1 MKRNILNKFVICGC
15 LTLSAFLIACEDYL
29 TIMPTNQ
36 IVEEDFWQD
45 KRDLENVV
53 AACYKRLIS
62 SDLMTKYIVC
72 GEMRSDNFTL
82 ASGNTNEDITNLM
95 NANLLPSS
103 KMFTWVEFY
112 NEINYCNKVLSHG
125 PVIVERDASFSKGDW
140 TPIEAEMMTLRAL
153 MHFMLVRCWGEVPYV
168 SVDYNNN
175 SQNFMLRQSTQQEVL
190 DSIILDL
197 EYAKTFAMNDYG
209 KTVWNKGRITK
220 KAVYA
225 LLADVYLWRASK
237 NSSED
242 SIAKYGN
249 MYIEDY
255 NKCIECCDWILN
267 TMKEERIKQLNKDGA
282 VLGGVDED
290 EFTIED
296 LLIPNEE
303 TPNDKFSTTIGAH
316 SAIFGK
322 GNSQESIF
330 ELQFDGTNNA
340 NSTVTS
346 YFAAISGEGSG
357 TLVIPE
363 GMVNSVDLT
372 PNVQFPT
379 CVYTKTD
386 YRRWETVKYN
396 SADQTDYP
404 CGKYASSSISQTNGS
419 AASTT
424 FTDNN
429 ANNINIQNTAR
440 STPCAANWILYRLS
454 DIMLMKAE
462 ALSQITEDQD
472 SLYQAFLLCKYIFKR
487 SNPYAYT
494 SSNRTAKDDS
504 LKFDAFNSQ
513 HGIEALV
520 MAERQ
525 REFIGEGKRW
535 YDLVRYAQRRGS
547 TSEMLRSYLG
557 RKFAENQNAVFAKMN
572 KMQTLFFPVQE
583 DELKNNKL
591 LHQNDVW
598 SEDDYLKRTD
608 EL

>member
-1 MKRNILNKFVICGC
+1 MKRNSFNKFVICGC
-15 LTLSAFLIACEDYL
+15 LTLSAFLVACEDYL

-53 AACYKRLIS
+53 AACYKRLIT

-103 KMFTWVEFY
+103 SMFSWEAFY

-125 PVIVERDASFSKGDW
+125 PVIVERDASFSQGDW
-140 TPIEAEMMTLRAL
+140 TPIEAEMITLRAL
-153 MHFMLVRCWGEVPYV
+153 MHFMLVRSWGEVPYV

-175 SQNFMLRQSTQQEVL
+175 SQDFMIHQSTQQEVL

-197 EYAKTFAMNDYG
+197 EYAKTYAMNDYG

-237 NSSED
+237 NTSPD

-249 MYIEDY
+249 MYLDDY
-255 NKCIECCDWILN
+255 NKCIECCDWVIN
-267 TMKEERIKQLNKDGA
+267 TMKEERIKQLNKEGA

-303 TPNDKFSTTIGAH
+303 SPNDKFSTTVGAH

-363 GMVNSVDLT
+363 GMVNSVDLN
-372 PNVQFPT
+372 PNVQYPT

-424 FTDNN
+424 FTDNS

-440 STPCAANWILYRLS
+440 STPCAANWIMYRLS
-454 DIMLMKAE
+454 DILLMKAE
-462 ALSQITEDQD
+462 AMSQISESQD

-494 SSNRTAKDDS
+494 SSNKTAKDDS
-504 LKFDAFNSQ
+504 LKFDAFNSKQ
-513 HGIEALV
+513 GIEALV

-535 YDLVRYAQRRGS
+535 FDLVRYAQRRGS

-557 RKFAENQNAVFAKMN
+557 RKFSENQNAVFAKMN

-598 SEDDYLKRTD
+598 SEDDYYKRTD